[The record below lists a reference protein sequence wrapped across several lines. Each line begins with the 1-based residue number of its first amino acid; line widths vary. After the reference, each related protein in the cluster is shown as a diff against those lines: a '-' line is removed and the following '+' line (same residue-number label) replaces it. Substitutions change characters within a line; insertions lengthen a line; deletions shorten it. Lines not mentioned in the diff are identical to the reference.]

1 MNEKGY
7 LQNANLAGSA
17 CYGHTNLVPAFCR
30 AYYKESGTPLVVVH
44 VAKGSTRIE
53 YWSPGNEGYQ
63 ILLDKASAAIRK
75 AKELYEVRNIYFV
88 WLQGER
94 DAISSKSRE
103 YYKEKLYLLGESLKT
118 ELEISRFG
126 IIRVGRFTG
135 DSRDDEILQAQ
146 DEICSENPFF
156 LMLTRIATTLNQDP
170 MMMNPYVKGHYS
182 ALGLETLGKSAGET
196 LGKNNKING

>member
-1 MNEKGY
+1 M
-7 LQNANLAGSA
+7 QNANLAGSA

-88 WLQGER
+88 WLQGE
-94 DAISSKSRE
+94 
-103 YYKEKLYLLGESLKT
+103 
-118 ELEISRFG
+118 
-126 IIRVGRFTG
+126 
-135 DSRDDEILQAQ
+135 
-146 DEICSENPFF
+146 ICSENPFF